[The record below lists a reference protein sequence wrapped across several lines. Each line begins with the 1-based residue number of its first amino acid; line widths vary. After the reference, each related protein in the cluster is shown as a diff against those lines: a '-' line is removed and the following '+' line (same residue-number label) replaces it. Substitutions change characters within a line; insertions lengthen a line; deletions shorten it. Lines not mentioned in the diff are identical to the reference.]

1 MNKQLRKLI
10 DSDLHRYGYSS
21 EKKMGIMTRK
31 ECYGFRYS
39 KVLRKCK
46 WYKEHNNK
54 ILFMFERV
62 KLQRLS
68 EKLGFQI
75 NYSTQIGQGLYLGH
89 MGSIVV
95 NWKAV
100 LGNNV
105 NLAQGVTIGQANGGN
120 TDGVPHIG
128 NNVWIGANATIVG
141 GITIGDD
148 VMIAPNT
155 FVNFDVPA
163 HSLVIMEKARTI
175 ARENATA
182 HYVENRV

>member
-1 MNKQLRKLI
+1 MDWQLKELI
-10 DSDLHRYGYSS
+10 ESDLHRYGYKN
-21 EKKMGIMTRK
+21 ERQMGFMTRK
-31 ECYGFRYS
+31 ECYGFRFS

-46 WYKEHNNK
+46 WYKEHNKK
-54 ILFMFERV
+54 ICFAIERIR
-62 KLQRLS
+62 LNLLS

-75 NYSTQIGQGLYLGH
+75 SYSTQVGRGLYLGH

-100 LGNNV
+100 IGDNV
-105 NLAQGVTIGQANGGN
+105 NLSQGVTIGRANGGKK
-120 TDGVPHIG
+120 DGVPHIG

-155 FVNFDVPA
+155 FVNFDVPP

-182 HYVENRV
+182 KYVENRV

>member
-1 MNKQLRKLI
+1 MNNQLREI
-10 DSDLHRYGYSS
+10 INSDLYRYGFNS
-21 EKKMGIMTRK
+21 EKQMGIMTRK
-31 ECYGFRYS
+31 ECYGYRYS
-39 KVLRKCK
+39 KTLRKCK
-46 WYKEHNNK
+46 WYKEHNSV
-54 ILFMFERV
+54 LFLIERIR
-62 KLQRLS
+62 LRILS

-75 NYSTQIGQGLYLGH
+75 NYSTQIGRGLYLGH

-100 LGNNV
+100 LGDNV
-105 NLAQGVTIGQANGGN
+105 NIAQGVTIGQANGGKK
-120 TDGVPHIG
+120 DGVPHIG

-155 FVNFDVPA
+155 FVNFDVPS
-163 HSLVIMEKARTI
+163 HSLVIMEKAKTI
-175 ARENATA
+175 KRENATM